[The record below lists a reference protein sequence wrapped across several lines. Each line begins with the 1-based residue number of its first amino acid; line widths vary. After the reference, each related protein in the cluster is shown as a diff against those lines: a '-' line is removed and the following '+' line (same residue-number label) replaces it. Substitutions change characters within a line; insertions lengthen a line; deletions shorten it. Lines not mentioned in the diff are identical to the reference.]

1 MYTHAYSD
9 YVNHI
14 LNKSPSKA
22 AYSFTRSSRFPEPRD
37 APTTQQSFLAAN
49 GFEYNNGSKYTQNV
63 QHERSIS
70 TKKKAERPDNRSKSK
85 SPIQHQR
92 SMNEHQAYKG
102 GREEKL

>member
-14 LNKSPSKA
+14 LNKSPSKT
-22 AYSFTRSSRFPEPRD
+22 AYSFTKSSRFPESKE
-37 APTTQQSFLAAN
+37 TLISQQAFLAAN
-49 GFEYNNGSKYTQNV
+49 GFEFSDGSKYSPIIKQ
-63 QHERSIS
+63 ERSIS
-70 TKKKAERPDNRSKSK
+70 TKKKAEKPENRSRSKS
-85 SPIQHQR
+85 PFPHQR